1 MLIPLLP
8 PALARDGALRRLPC
22 SLGVTNRT
30 FLGDVMPEED
40 AAAVPEDA
48 GETVL
53 PPDAATPSIP
63 RTFSTA
69 LLSAFAH
76 GSRLTNPNPAFLL
89 AASRFLDS
97 SCKTARL
104 NSRRGPGPQ
113 SCIQPGVAQPPS
125 LTEGS
130 FNQVVI
136 QAMWPPCPQ
145 P

>member
-8 PALARDGALRRLPC
+8 PVLARDGPLRRLPC
-22 SLGVTNRT
+22 SIGVTNRT
-30 FLGDVMPEED
+30 FLGDI
-40 AAAVPEDA
+40 VPEDDA
-48 GETVL
+48 APILADTGATVL
-53 PPDAATPSIP
+53 PPDVATPSIP

-69 LLSAFAH
+69 LLSPFAH

-89 AASRFLDS
+89 AASRFLDT

-125 LTEGS
+125 LREGS
-130 FNQVVI
+130 LSHVVI
-136 QAMWPPCPQ
+136 QAMWPPWPQ